1 MLVTCTKCNR
11 HVDTG
16 SAGVGDIIQCSCGMG
31 IMVPEGPASAG
42 KMNCPACGAPVDPD
56 EKNCIFCD
64 TKLATVICP
73 ACFGAIFEGT
83 KHCAHCGE
91 NLQQKKVVI
100 HGEQTEH
107 VCPRCPKDPKLR
119 VEVVAGFPLER
130 CTECEGIWVDDEIVD
145 RIYQDRENAPTIQ
158 SMTKSSKADVAATGG
173 GLPVPEGYIKC
184 PICDKMMNRKNFG
197 RFSGVIIDICKGH
210 GTWFDA
216 DELRRIM
223 EFVAAGGLEK
233 QAERERED
241 LRQEL
246 RWLKQKKNLEAMSDR
261 MNAPSHGAAFGVGSV
276 QRSLAG
282 SAALSIGGLL
292 RKLF

>member
-1 MLVTCTKCNR
+1 MLVTCSKCNR

-16 SAGVGDIIQCSCGMG
+16 SVAAGDVVQCSCGMG
-31 IMVPEGPASAG
+31 IMVPEGPAAAG

-56 EKNCIFCD
+56 LKNCIFCD

-73 ACFGAIFEGT
+73 ACFGAIFEGS

-100 HGEQTEH
+100 HGDQTEH
-107 VCPRCPKDPKLR
+107 ICPRCPNDPKLR

-130 CTECEGIWVDDEIVD
+130 CPECEGMWVDDDIVD
-145 RIYQDRENAPTIQ
+145 RIYKDRENAPTVQ

-223 EFVAAGGLEK
+223 EFIAAGGLEK

-246 RWLKQKKNLEAMSDR
+246 RWLKQKKNLEAVSDR
-261 MNAPSHGAAFGVGSV
+261 MNAPSHGAGLGMGGIN
-276 QRSLAG
+276 RSLAG
-282 SAALSIGGLL
+282 SAALGIGSLL